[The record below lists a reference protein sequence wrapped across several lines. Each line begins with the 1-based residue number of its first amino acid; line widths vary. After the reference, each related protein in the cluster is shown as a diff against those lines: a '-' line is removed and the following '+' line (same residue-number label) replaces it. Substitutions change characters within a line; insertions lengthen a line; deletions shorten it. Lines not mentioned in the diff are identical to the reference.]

1 MSVFEKLEDIAT
13 GVIEKARRY
22 GASESDV
29 TITTRS
35 AVETTVRLGEVEKL
49 EGAQMRG
56 LQFRAL
62 CGAKGTKTAS
72 SSTSDLSPQALDK
85 LIKETIAT
93 AEASEEDP
101 FAGLPESE
109 DFAPDY
115 LRHNFALDIFDPEVE
130 HIPVEKKIQLALAA
144 EEAARQ
150 ADKRISNSDGASFSD
165 SAGVIV
171 HANSR
176 GFLGSYEGSHVSI
189 SVGVVASQDDEMQ
202 TGGWWASNRRFSN
215 LEEAEAVGR
224 KAAERALRQLGSRKV
239 KSQEVP
245 VIFDPLMAGRL
256 LAQFVGAASGAHIY
270 RKSSFLVDK
279 LGEVV
284 ASKGVTIIDD
294 PLMAGKL
301 GSHPFDSEG
310 LACKKRTIVEEG
322 KLLTYLLSSYAARR
336 LNTKP
341 NSGSLGNLYLQA
353 GDSSPEDLIGSV
365 KNGLYLT
372 SVSGP
377 GFKVI
382 TGDYSLGASGIWI
395 ENGKLA
401 YPVSGITI
409 ASDMLSM
416 FKNIE
421 AIGNDLDFRSSTASP
436 SIKISKMTV
445 AGQ

>member
-1 MSVFEKLEDIAT
+1 MATAKLEDIAAAI
-13 GVIEKARRY
+13 VHQARKL
-22 GASESDV
+22 GAAECDV
-29 TITTRS
+29 TITTRN
-35 AVETTVRLGEVEKL
+35 AVETSVRLGQVEKL

-72 SSTSDLSPQALDK
+72 SSTSDFGAKALKQLVKD
-85 LIKETIAT
+85 TIAT

-101 FAGLPESE
+101 YAGLPEPGDLARE
-109 DFAPDY
+109 YPD
-115 LRHNFALDIFDPEVE
+115 LGLFDPAVE
-130 HIPVEKKIQLALAA
+130 KIPVETKISLAKEA
-144 EEAARQ
+144 EEVARG
-150 ADKRISNSDGASFSD
+150 ADPRITNSEGASFSD
-165 SAGVIV
+165 SAGQIV

-176 GFLGSYEGSHVSI
+176 GFLGSYHGSHVSL

-202 TGGWWASNRRFSN
+202 VGGWWASNRSFDK
-215 LEEAEAVGR
+215 LESAPAIGL

-245 VIFDPLMAGRL
+245 VVFDPLMAARL
-256 LAQFVGAASGAHIY
+256 IAQFIGAAAGSHIY

-279 LGEVV
+279 LGQVV
-284 ASKGVTIIDD
+284 ASQGVNIIDD
-294 PLMAGKL
+294 PLMAGRL

-310 LACKKRTIVEEG
+310 LPARTRTIIEEG
-322 KLLTYLLSSYAARR
+322 RLVTYLLSSYAARR
-336 LNTKP
+336 LHTRP

-353 GDSSPEDLIGSV
+353 GKESPEEIIGSV

-395 ENGKLA
+395 EDGKLA

-416 FKNIE
+416 FAGIE
-421 AIGNDLDFRSSTASP
+421 AIGNDLVFRSSTASP
-436 SIKISKMTV
+436 TIKIGKMTV